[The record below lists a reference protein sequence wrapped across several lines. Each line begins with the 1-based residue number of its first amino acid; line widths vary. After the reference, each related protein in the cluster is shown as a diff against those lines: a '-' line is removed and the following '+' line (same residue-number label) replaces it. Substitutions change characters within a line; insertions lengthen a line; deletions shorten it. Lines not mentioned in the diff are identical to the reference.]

1 MKKKVWIGL
10 LALVVAVAAAAL
22 LSSLLGGGKSL
33 PEGVAALYKDT
44 PISEETVAYLESVY
58 AQAGQ
63 AVNREKIIDSLL
75 LNCVVEEAATQGG
88 FAAGEDEVAALLDVQ
103 RQTYEE
109 FPEARD
115 VVDGY
120 CEEQGIS
127 LEDYWVLAEEH
138 ARRTILR
145 AKYQEWFYAAQLPE
159 QEIDPEKNPQQAYEA
174 YEEHCQQLLS
184 AASSHIT
191 HR

>member
-10 LALVVAVAAAAL
+10 LALAVVIAAAAL
-22 LSSLLGGGKSL
+22 LSGLLGGGKTL
-33 PEGVAALYKDT
+33 PEGAAALYKDT
-44 PISEETVAYLESVY
+44 VISEETVAYLESAY

-63 AVNREKIIDSLL
+63 TVNREKIIDQLL
-75 LNCVVEEAATQGG
+75 MNCVVEEAAAQAG

-109 FPEARD
+109 FPEARE

-120 CEEQGIS
+120 CEEQGIT

-174 YEEHCQQLLS
+174 YEAHCQQLLC

>member
-22 LSSLLGGGKSL
+22 LSGLLGGGNTL
-33 PEGVAALYKDT
+33 PEGAAALYKDT
-44 PISEETVAYLESVY
+44 PISEETVAYLENAY

-63 AVNREKIIDSLL
+63 TVNREKIIDQLL
-75 LNCVVEEAATQGG
+75 MNCVVEEAAAQGG

-109 FPEARD
+109 FPEARE

-120 CEEQGIS
+120 CEEQGIT

>member
-1 MKKKVWIGL
+1 MKKKVWIP
-10 LALVVAVAAAAL
+10 LAALAVVIVAAAL
-22 LSSLLGGGKSL
+22 LSSLLGGGKTL
-33 PEGVAALYKDT
+33 PEGAAALYKDT
-44 PISEETVAYLESVY
+44 PISEETVAYLENAY

-63 AVNREKIIDSLL
+63 TVNREKIIDQLL
-75 LNCVVEEAATQGG
+75 MNCVVEEAAAQGG

-109 FPEARD
+109 FPEARE

-120 CEEQGIS
+120 CEEQGIT

-145 AKYQEWFYAAQLPE
+145 AKYQEWFYAAKLPE
-159 QEIDPEKNPQQAYEA
+159 REIDPE
-174 YEEHCQQLLS
+174 
-184 AASSHIT
+184 
-191 HR
+191 

>member
-1 MKKKVWIGL
+1 MKKKVWIP
-10 LALVVAVAAAAL
+10 LAALAVVIVAAAL
-22 LSSLLGGGKSL
+22 LSSLLGGGKTL
-33 PEGVAALYKDT
+33 PEGAAALYKDT
-44 PISEETVAYLESVY
+44 VISEETVAYLESAY

-63 AVNREKIIDSLL
+63 TVNREKIIDQLL
-75 LNCVVEEAATQGG
+75 MNCVVEEAAAQAG

-109 FPEARD
+109 FPEAQE

-120 CEEQGIS
+120 CEEQGIT
-127 LEDYWVLAEEH
+127 LEDYWALAEEH

-159 QEIDPEKNPQQAYEA
+159 QEIDPEKNPQQAQEA
-174 YEEHCQQLLS
+174 YEAHCQQLLC

-191 HR
+191 RR

>member
-10 LALVVAVAAAAL
+10 LALAVAVAAAAL
-22 LSSLLGGGKSL
+22 LSSLLGGGKTL
-33 PEGVAALYKDT
+33 PEGAAALYKDT
-44 PISEETVAYLESVY
+44 VISEETVAYLESAY

-63 AVNREKIIDSLL
+63 TVNREKIIDQLL
-75 LNCVVEEAATQGG
+75 MNCVVEEAAAQGG

-109 FPEARD
+109 FPEARE

-120 CEEQGIS
+120 CEEQGIT

-159 QEIDPEKNPQQAYEA
+159 QEIDPEKNPQQAYED
-174 YEEHCQQLLS
+174 YEEHCQQLLC

-191 HR
+191 RR

>member
-10 LALVVAVAAAAL
+10 LALAVVIAAAAL
-22 LSSLLGGGKSL
+22 LTGLLVGGKTL
-33 PEGVAALYKDT
+33 PEGAAALYKDT
-44 PISEETVAYLESVY
+44 VISEETVAYLESAY

-63 AVNREKIIDSLL
+63 TVNREKIIDQLL
-75 LNCVVEEAATQGG
+75 MNCVVEEAAAQAG

-109 FPEARD
+109 FPEARE

-120 CEEQGIS
+120 CEEQGIT

-174 YEEHCQQLLS
+174 YEEHCQQLLC

-191 HR
+191 RR

>member
-1 MKKKVWIGL
+1 MKKKVWMGL
-10 LALVVAVAAAAL
+10 LVLAVAVAAAAL
-22 LSSLLGGGKSL
+22 LPGLIGGGKTL
-33 PEGVAALYKDT
+33 PEGAAALYKDT
-44 PISEETVAYLESVY
+44 PISEETVAYLENTY

-63 AVNREKIIDSLL
+63 TVSRDKIIDQLL
-75 LNCVVEEAATQGG
+75 MNCVVEEAAAQAG

-109 FPEARD
+109 FPQARD

-120 CEEQGIS
+120 CQEQGIT
-127 LEDYWVLAEEH
+127 LEDYWALAEEH

-145 AKYQEWFYAAQLPE
+145 AKYQEWFYAAQLPK
-159 QEIDPEKNPQQAYEA
+159 QEIDPEKNPQQAWEA
-174 YEEHCQQLLS
+174 YEAHCQQLLS

>member
-10 LALVVAVAAAAL
+10 LALAVVIAAAAL
-22 LSSLLGGGKSL
+22 LTGLLGGGKTL
-33 PEGVAALYKDT
+33 PEGAAALYKDT
-44 PISEETVAYLESVY
+44 VISEETVAYLESAY

-63 AVNREKIIDSLL
+63 AVSREKIIDQLL
-75 LNCVVEEAATQGG
+75 MNCVVEEAAAQGG

-109 FPEARD
+109 FPEARE

-120 CEEQGIS
+120 CEEQGIT

-174 YEEHCQQLLS
+174 YEAHCQQLLC

>member
-10 LALVVAVAAAAL
+10 LALAVAVAAAAL
-22 LSSLLGGGKSL
+22 LSSLLGGGKTL
-33 PEGVAALYKDT
+33 PEGAAALYKDT
-44 PISEETVAYLESVY
+44 VISEETVAYLESAY

-63 AVNREKIIDSLL
+63 TVNREKIIDQLL
-75 LNCVVEEAATQGG
+75 MNCVVEEAAAQAG

-109 FPEARD
+109 FPEARE

-120 CEEQGIS
+120 CEEQGIT

-174 YEEHCQQLLS
+174 YEAHCQQLLC

-191 HR
+191 RR

>member
-10 LALVVAVAAAAL
+10 LALAVVIAAAAL
-22 LSSLLGGGKSL
+22 LTGLLGGGKTL
-33 PEGVAALYKDT
+33 PEGAAALYKDT
-44 PISEETVAYLESVY
+44 VISEETVAYLESAY

-63 AVNREKIIDSLL
+63 TVNREKIIDQLL
-75 LNCVVEEAATQGG
+75 MNCVVEEAAAQAG

-109 FPEARD
+109 FPEARE

-120 CEEQGIS
+120 CEEQGIT

-184 AASSHIT
+184 AASNHIT

>member
-10 LALVVAVAAAAL
+10 LALAVVIAAAAL
-22 LSSLLGGGKSL
+22 LTGLLGGGKTL
-33 PEGVAALYKDT
+33 PEGAAALYKDT
-44 PISEETVAYLESVY
+44 VISEETVAYLESAY

-63 AVNREKIIDSLL
+63 TVNREKIIDQLL
-75 LNCVVEEAATQGG
+75 MNCVVEEAAAQAG

-109 FPEARD
+109 FPEARE

-120 CEEQGIS
+120 CEEQGIT

-159 QEIDPEKNPQQAYEA
+159 QEIDPEKDPQQAYEA
-174 YEEHCQQLLS
+174 YEAHCQQLLC

-191 HR
+191 RR

>member
-10 LALVVAVAAAAL
+10 LALAVVIAAAAL
-22 LSSLLGGGKSL
+22 LTGLLGGGKTL
-33 PEGVAALYKDT
+33 PEGAAALYKDT
-44 PISEETVAYLESVY
+44 VISEETVAYLESAY

-63 AVNREKIIDSLL
+63 TVNREKIIDQLL
-75 LNCVVEEAATQGG
+75 MNCVVEEAAAQGG

-103 RQTYEE
+103 RQTYAE
-109 FPEARD
+109 FPEARE

-120 CEEQGIS
+120 CEEQGIT
-127 LEDYWVLAEEH
+127 LEDYWVLAEEQ
-138 ARRTILR
+138 ARHTILR

-174 YEEHCQQLLS
+174 YEAHCQQLLC

-191 HR
+191 RR

>member
-22 LSSLLGGGKSL
+22 LSGLLGGGNTL
-33 PEGVAALYKDT
+33 PEGAAALYKDT
-44 PISEETVAYLESVY
+44 PISEETVAYLENAY

-63 AVNREKIIDSLL
+63 TVNREKIIDQLL
-75 LNCVVEEAATQGG
+75 MNCVVEEAAAQAG

-109 FPEARD
+109 FPEARE

-120 CEEQGIS
+120 CEEQGIT
-127 LEDYWVLAEEH
+127 LEDYWALAEEH
-138 ARRTILR
+138 ARHTVLR

-159 QEIDPEKNPQQAYEA
+159 QEIDPEKNPQQAWEA

-191 HR
+191 RR

>member
-10 LALVVAVAAAAL
+10 LALAVAVAAAAL
-22 LSSLLGGGKSL
+22 LSSLLGGGKTL
-33 PEGVAALYKDT
+33 PEGAAALYKDT
-44 PISEETVAYLESVY
+44 VISEETVAYLESAY

-63 AVNREKIIDSLL
+63 TVNREKIIDQLL
-75 LNCVVEEAATQGG
+75 MNCVVEEAAAQGG

-109 FPEARD
+109 FPEARE

-120 CEEQGIS
+120 CEEQGIT

-174 YEEHCQQLLS
+174 YEAHCQQLLC

-191 HR
+191 RR

>member
-1 MKKKVWIGL
+1 MKKKVWIP
-10 LALVVAVAAAAL
+10 LAALAVVIVAAAL
-22 LSSLLGGGKSL
+22 LSSLLGGGKTL
-33 PEGVAALYKDT
+33 PEGAAALYKDT
-44 PISEETVAYLESVY
+44 PISEETVAYLENAY

-63 AVNREKIIDSLL
+63 TVNREKIIDQLL
-75 LNCVVEEAATQGG
+75 MNCVVEEAAAQGG

-109 FPEARD
+109 FPEARE

-120 CEEQGIS
+120 CEEQGIT

-174 YEEHCQQLLS
+174 YEAHCQQLLC

-191 HR
+191 RR

>member
-10 LALVVAVAAAAL
+10 LALAVVIAAAAL
-22 LSSLLGGGKSL
+22 LSGLLGGGKTL
-33 PEGVAALYKDT
+33 PEGAAALYKDT
-44 PISEETVAYLESVY
+44 VISEETVAYLESAY

-63 AVNREKIIDSLL
+63 TVNREKIIDQLL
-75 LNCVVEEAATQGG
+75 MNCVVEEAAAQAG

-109 FPEARD
+109 FPEARE

-120 CEEQGIS
+120 CEEQGIT

-174 YEEHCQQLLS
+174 YEAHCQQLLC

-191 HR
+191 RR

>member
-1 MKKKVWIGL
+1 MKKKVWMGL

-22 LSSLLGGGKSL
+22 LSGLLGGGNTL
-33 PEGVAALYKDT
+33 PEGAAALYKDT
-44 PISEETVAYLESVY
+44 PISEETVAYLENTY

-63 AVNREKIIDSLL
+63 TVSREKIIDQLL
-75 LNCVVEEAATQGG
+75 MNCVVEEAAAQGG

-103 RQTYEE
+103 RQTYAE

-120 CEEQGIS
+120 CEEQGIT
-127 LEDYWVLAEEH
+127 LEDYWALAEEY

>member
-10 LALVVAVAAAAL
+10 LALAVVIAAAAL
-22 LSSLLGGGKSL
+22 LSGLLGGGKTL
-33 PEGVAALYKDT
+33 PEGAAALYKDT
-44 PISEETVAYLESVY
+44 VISEETVAYLESAY

-63 AVNREKIIDSLL
+63 TVNREKIIDQLL
-75 LNCVVEEAATQGG
+75 MNCVVEEAAAQAG

-109 FPEARD
+109 FPEARE

-120 CEEQGIS
+120 CEEQGIT
-127 LEDYWVLAEEH
+127 LEDYWALAEEH
-138 ARRTILR
+138 ARHTVLR

-174 YEEHCQQLLS
+174 YEAHCQQLLC

-191 HR
+191 RR

>member
-1 MKKKVWIGL
+1 MKKKVWIP
-10 LALVVAVAAAAL
+10 LAALAVVIVAAAL
-22 LSSLLGGGKSL
+22 LSSLLGGGKTL
-33 PEGVAALYKDT
+33 PEGAAALYKDT
-44 PISEETVAYLESVY
+44 VISEETVAYLESAY

-63 AVNREKIIDSLL
+63 TVNREKIIDQLL
-75 LNCVVEEAATQGG
+75 MNCVVEEAAAQAG

-109 FPEARD
+109 FPEARE

-120 CEEQGIS
+120 CEEQGIT

-145 AKYQEWFYAAQLPE
+145 AKYQEWFYAAKLPE
-159 QEIDPEKNPQQAYEA
+159 REIDPEKNPQQAYEA

>member
-10 LALVVAVAAAAL
+10 LALAVVIAAAAL
-22 LSSLLGGGKSL
+22 LTGLLGGGKTL
-33 PEGVAALYKDT
+33 PEGAAALYKDT
-44 PISEETVAYLESVY
+44 VISEETVAYLESAY

-63 AVNREKIIDSLL
+63 TVNREKIIDQLL
-75 LNCVVEEAATQGG
+75 MNCVVEEAAAQAG

-109 FPEARD
+109 FPEARE

-120 CEEQGIS
+120 CEEQGIT

-174 YEEHCQQLLS
+174 YEAHCQQLLC

-191 HR
+191 RR